1 MVDKLSKIRSECP
14 IKKPVEDIWLQTKK
28 FTIAF
33 CHLCSSFKIVKCL
46 FEFFPDGQIFDFPK
60 LFQHRILLQL
70 SRGLLCLCL

>member
-1 MVDKLSKIRSECP
+1 MVDKLSKISSECP

-60 LFQHRILLQL
+60 LFQYGFFPQPPRRLL
-70 SRGLLCLCL
+70 